1 MFRPT
6 YNMITRRQ
14 LLGSTLSGAAVAAL
28 LQGCAPPASQQG
40 FAALVLDIGGPDD
53 HSFNAGAVKGLTE
66 AQQQLA
72 LPAGATKYVESHN
85 SGDYQTNLTTL
96 ASQNFKVIF
105 AVGYAMAGALNQVAP
120 RFPKVKFAIVDD
132 QSPPFPNCEG
142 LVFKEQEGSFLAG
155 YLAGMVSKT
164 KKIGFVGGQR
174 IPLIE
179 RFEAG
184 YRAGAETA
192 DPSIVVTATYTGD
205 WNDESKGR
213 SQAEQQFG
221 AGDDIIYQAAGKAG
235 LGVIEAAKARGKG
248 FYAIG
253 VDMDQD
259 YLAPGSVLTS
269 MVKHVDTAVLD
280 TIKRVKD
287 GQFDAGTHVYGLKDG
302 AVGLSPMKYTRQD
315 VPAVVFK
322 KLDELKAMIIAGKLV
337 PPSKLSELNAF
348 HPPHIA

>member
-1 MFRPT
+1 MSRP
-6 YNMITRRQ
+6 YDRRLSRRE
-14 LLGSTLSGAAVAAL
+14 LLAASCSGAIATIL
-28 LQGCAPPASQQG
+28 LPGCAPPSTQQG

-66 AQQQLA
+66 AQSQLG
-72 LPAGATKYVESHN
+72 LPRGATKYVESHN

-96 ASQNFKVIF
+96 ASQNFKIIF
-105 AVGYAMAGALNQVAP
+105 AVGYAMEGALNQVAP
-120 RFPKVKFAIVDD
+120 RFPQVKFAIVDD
-132 QSPPFPNCEG
+132 TAPPFPNCEG

-155 YLAGMVSKT
+155 YLAGKVSKT
-164 KKIGFVGGQR
+164 KHIGFVGGQR

-192 DPSIVVTATYTGD
+192 DPKIVVTSTYTGD

-213 SQAEQQFG
+213 SQAEQQFS

-235 LGVIEAAKARGKG
+235 LGVIEAAKARGSG
-248 FYAIG
+248 YYAIG
-253 VDMDQD
+253 VDMNQD
-259 YLAPGSVLTS
+259 NLAPGRVLTS

-287 GQFDAGTHVYGLKDG
+287 GQFDAGTHVYGLKEG
-302 AVGLSPMKYTRQD
+302 AVGLTAMKYTKQD
-315 VPAVVFK
+315 VPPEVFDQ
-322 KLDELKAMIIAGKLV
+322 LNQLRSMIISGKLV
-337 PPSKLSELNAF
+337 PPASLSQLKSF
-348 HPPHIA
+348 HPPHGL